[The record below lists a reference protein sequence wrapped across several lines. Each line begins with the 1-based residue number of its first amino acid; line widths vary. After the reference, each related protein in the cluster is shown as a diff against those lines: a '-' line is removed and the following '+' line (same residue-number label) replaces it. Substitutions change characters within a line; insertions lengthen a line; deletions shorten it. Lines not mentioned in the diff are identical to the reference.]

1 MDKMK
6 TYSVN
11 LTAEEWSFI
20 IGELHQRKQNEVED
34 GYIQAKITAR
44 EDPDEPDYIPT
55 EADKKQLVL
64 LQNMMNMYDSINKK
78 VAKKEKSDNKEI
90 KKLKERN
97 TLLTQQ
103 IDKQHTELA
112 TIKKKISELL

>member
-1 MDKMK
+1 
-6 TYSVN
+6 
-11 LTAEEWSFI
+11 
-20 IGELHQRKQNEVED
+20 
-34 GYIQAKITAR
+34 
-44 EDPDEPDYIPT
+44 
-55 EADKKQLVL
+55 
-64 LQNMMNMYDSINKK
+64 MYDSINKK

>member
-34 GYIQAKITAR
+34 GYIQANPIIYR
-44 EDPDEPDYIPT
+44 L
-55 EADKKQLVL
+55 KQTK
-64 LQNMMNMYDSINKK
+64 NN
-78 VAKKEKSDNKEI
+78 
-90 KKLKERN
+90 
-97 TLLTQQ
+97 
-103 IDKQHTELA
+103 
-112 TIKKKISELL
+112 